1 MEHRLDIDP
10 LLRNY
15 CESYSTQESDRLK
28 DLERWTNLNTVK
40 RLDASDTI
48 QGRLISFISHLV
60 RPKVILEIG
69 TFTGYA
75 TGCLAEGLAQG
86 GKIISIERKDVLK
99 DRVVQNLKLLGISE
113 KVDLRFGN
121 ALEILPTIEEEI
133 DLVFIDAAKHEYQEY
148 FDRTI
153 DNVRSGGVI
162 IVDNTLW
169 KARVTAELKD
179 RMTQSVHNF
188 NVAISKDKRIEVM
201 LLPYRDGVSLIRKL

>member
-15 CESYSTQESDRLK
+15 CESYSTQESDQLK

-60 RPKVILEIG
+60 KPKVILEIG

-99 DRVVQNLKLLGISE
+99 DRVVHNLKLLDISE

-121 ALEILPTIEEEI
+121 ALDILPTIKEEI
-133 DLVFIDAAKHEYQEY
+133 DLVFIDAAKHEYQAY
-148 FDRTI
+148 FNLTI
-153 DNVRSGGVI
+153 DKVRSGGVI

-179 RMTQSVHNF
+179 KMTQSVHDF
-188 NVAISKDKRIEVM
+188 NVAISNDKRIEVM